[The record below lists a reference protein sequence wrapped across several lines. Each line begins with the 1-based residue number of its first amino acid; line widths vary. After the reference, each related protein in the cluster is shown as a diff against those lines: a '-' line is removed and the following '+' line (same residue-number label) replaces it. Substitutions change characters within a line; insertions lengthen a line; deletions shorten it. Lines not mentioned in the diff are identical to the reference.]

1 MIILKKLNSKLLFN
15 NGSFLRKQN
24 MSKWVKMSY
33 ELLIEWQERRSKK
46 KRSKINIFRQERS
59 FLNHRIN
66 GKLIIFKRKSWQTFL
81 TDFSQRALKARSFT
95 IVKNCQWSKKKV
107 SSLITILMRKSNR
120 MVNHKKLAWNQ
131 CFNQKIIGERLWAFW
146 NRWKQNFQGKLLQD
160 RLKLNPLRL
169 PTIFGLFLFG
179 QWQKDQWW
187 FDFWLNIKERR
198 KIRNYFRSN
207 WYRSQVF

>member
-131 CFNQKIIGERLWAFW
+131 CFNQKNNWRKTLSF
-146 NRWKQNFQGKLLQD
+146 
-160 RLKLNPLRL
+160 LKSMKTKFSRK
-169 PTIFGLFLFG
+169 TIT
-179 QWQKDQWW
+179 
-187 FDFWLNIKERR
+187 R
-198 KIRNYFRSN
+198 
-207 WYRSQVF
+207 